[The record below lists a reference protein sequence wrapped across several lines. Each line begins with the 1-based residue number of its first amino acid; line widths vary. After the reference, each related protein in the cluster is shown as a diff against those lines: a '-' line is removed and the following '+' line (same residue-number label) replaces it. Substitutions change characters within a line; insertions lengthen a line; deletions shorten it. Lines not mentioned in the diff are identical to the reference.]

1 MDGELRPL
9 GVWEIVEGGVRL
21 FFRHWLAFMGAIL
34 LVIVPL
40 QVIAAGVTWAVAPEQ
55 LEWNSSTSSGE
66 DPDLLLWQGIVAL
79 IGFLTLLLVTAM
91 SLKAVADA
99 RLGRTPSGGRALR
112 FALPRLPGTLGV
124 AVLGGLAVALGFL
137 ALIVPGI
144 WLIVG
149 FSVAVPVLLLERTG
163 PIAALRRSLR
173 LVSGRWWAT
182 AAVLLL
188 GQLLVGLVGA
198 LLQGI
203 VMSIPASISEGQHAA
218 GALGMALG
226 GTIAT
231 AFTAPCSAAIVTL
244 LYMDLRVRKEPF
256 TLATLAD
263 AVGEA
268 PERQVPPPE
277 PWPPAR
283 EARPEPAE
291 RVPPPAAP
299 APPGWL
305 PPSADR

>member
-99 RLGRTPSGGRALR
+99 RLGGTPSGGRALR

-163 PIAALRRSLR
+163 PVAALRRSLR

-218 GALGMALG
+218 GALGDGARRHDRHG
-226 GTIAT
+226 AS
-231 AFTAPCSAAIVTL
+231 P
-244 LYMDLRVRKEPF
+244 R
-256 TLATLAD
+256 
-263 AVGEA
+263 
-268 PERQVPPPE
+268 
-277 PWPPAR
+277 PAR
-283 EARPEPAE
+283 R
-291 RVPPPAAP
+291 R
-299 APPGWL
+299 
-305 PPSADR
+305 S

>member
-66 DPDLLLWQGIVAL
+66 DPDLILWQGIVAL

-99 RLGRTPSGGRALR
+99 RLGGTPSGGRALR

-163 PIAALRRSLR
+163 PVAALRRSLR

-268 PERQVPPPE
+268 PGRHVPPPE

-299 APPGWL
+299 APQGWL

>member
-21 FFRHWLAFMGAIL
+21 FFRHWLAFMGAVL
-34 LVIVPL
+34 LVVVPL
-40 QVIAAGVTWAVAPEQ
+40 QALAAGVTLAVAPDQ
-55 LEWNSSTSSGE
+55 LEGGSGTTTGSE
-66 DPDLLLWQGIVAL
+66 DPDLLLWQGIVAT

-99 RLGRTPSGGRALR
+99 RLGLTPSGGRALR
-112 FALPRLPGTLGV
+112 FALPKLPGTLAI
-124 AVLGGLAVALGFL
+124 AVLGGVAVGLGFL
-137 ALIVPGI
+137 ALIVPGV
-144 WLIVG
+144 WLAVG
-149 FSVAVPVLLLERTG
+149 FSVAVPVLLLERAG
-163 PIAALRRSLR
+163 PVAALRRSLG

-182 AAVLLL
+182 LGVLLL

-198 LLQGI
+198 LLQGV
-203 VMSIPASISEGQHAA
+203 VMSVPAGLSDGEHVV
-218 GALGMALG
+218 GAIAMAVG
-226 GTIAT
+226 GTLAT

-244 LYMDLRVRKEPF
+244 LYLDLRARKEPF

-263 AVGEA
+263 AVEEPAAWPEA
-268 PERQVPPPE
+268 PAE
-277 PWPPAR
+277 PWPPTR
-283 EARPEPAE
+283 DFEP
-291 RVPPPAAP
+291 PGPAAPAPAP

>member
-1 MDGELRPL
+1 
-9 GVWEIVEGGVRL
+9 
-21 FFRHWLAFMGAIL
+21 MGAIL

-40 QVIAAGVTWAVAPEQ
+40 QFIAAGVTWAVAPEQ
-55 LEWNSSTSSGE
+55 LEWNSSTSGGE
-66 DPDLLLWQGIVAL
+66 DPDVLLWQGIVAL

-99 RLGRTPSGGRALR
+99 RLGGTPSGGRALR
-112 FALPRLPGTLGV
+112 FALPRLPGTLAV

-149 FSVAVPVLLLERTG
+149 FSVAVPVLLIERTG
-163 PIAALRRSLR
+163 PVAALRRSLG
-173 LVSGRWWAT
+173 LVAGRWWAT
-182 AAVLLL
+182 AGVLLL

-203 VMSIPASISEGQHAA
+203 VMSIPASLSDGQHAA

-244 LYMDLRVRKEPF
+244 LYMDLRVRKEHF
-256 TLATLAD
+256 TLGMLAD

-268 PERQVPPPE
+268 PERHVPPPE
-277 PWPPAR
+277 PWPPTR
-283 EARPEPAE
+283 EPRPEPAE
-291 RVPPPAAP
+291 PVPPPAAP